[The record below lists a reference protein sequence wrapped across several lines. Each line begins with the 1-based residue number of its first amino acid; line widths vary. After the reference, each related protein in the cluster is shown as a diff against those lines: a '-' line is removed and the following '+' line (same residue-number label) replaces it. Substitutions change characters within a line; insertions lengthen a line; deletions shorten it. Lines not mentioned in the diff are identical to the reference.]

1 MSGIGEPVLTWYSK
15 QARPFLE
22 QWSPERLPGLVSR
35 PASHVNSQVGPS

>member
-22 QWSPERLPGLVSR
+22 QWSPERLPGLDEEIQR
-35 PASHVNSQVGPS
+35 LEKLEKA